1 MIISR
6 NFALQLFLIQRL
18 QVRLNRMKIEIFVQ
32 TDLSFKELYY
42 YLMKSCWL
50 INRVSKRRG
59 QMMMT
64 FHLRGLSKVQA
75 KNFFATPFVK
85 SLIFLGPESLKVTQY
100 FRHFCHFPASHIL
113 FNSFNSEVSLKRYL
127 NLTKRS

>member
-1 MIISR
+1 
-6 NFALQLFLIQRL
+6 
-18 QVRLNRMKIEIFVQ
+18 
-32 TDLSFKELYY
+32 
-42 YLMKSCWL
+42 
-50 INRVSKRRG
+50 
-59 QMMMT
+59 MT

-85 SLIFLGPESLKVTQY
+85 SLIFLGPERLKVTQY

-113 FNSFNSEVSLKRYL
+113 FNSFNSEVSLKKYL